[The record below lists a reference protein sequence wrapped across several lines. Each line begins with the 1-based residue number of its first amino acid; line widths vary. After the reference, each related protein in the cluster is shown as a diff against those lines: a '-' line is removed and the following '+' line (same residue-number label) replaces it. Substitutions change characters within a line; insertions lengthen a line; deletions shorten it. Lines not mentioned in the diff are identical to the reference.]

1 MTRRRVSLAT
11 AIVVAGL
18 VTLAVVAPSI
28 SSAQTDTTEQD
39 TVTVTAVGRV
49 EGRPDLASISFG
61 VRGTDPSAQ
70 DAMDL
75 LARRQKALID
85 ALHGLGLGEE
95 EVTTGNISLRRNCRY
110 NRDLERTV
118 CRGYIARTSVRAETT
133 DLDQVG
139 KIIDTGVRA
148 GAGSLHGVSFERTE
162 DDAAIAEALAQAI
175 DLATAKAQALA
186 DRAGRDLGRVMVIE
200 EGGARRPVF
209 SEAQGLRAAAAGFSS
224 DIVVNPPDEVTRVV
238 IVVTFALN

>member
-1 MTRRRVSLAT
+1 MARRRASLAT

-18 VTLAVVAPSI
+18 VLLAVVAPSI
-28 SSAQTDTTEQD
+28 SSAQTDTTQQD

-49 EGRPDLASISFG
+49 EGRPDLASVSFG
-61 VRGTDPSAQ
+61 VRGIDPSAEQ
-70 DAMDL
+70 AMDL
-75 LARRQKALID
+75 LASRQSALID
-85 ALHGLGLGEE
+85 ALHGLGLTED
-95 EVTTGNISLRRNCRY
+95 EVTTGNISLRRNCRFD
-110 NRDLERTV
+110 RTLERTV
-118 CRGYIARTSVRAETT
+118 CRGYLARTSVRAETT

-162 DDAAIAEALAQAI
+162 DDAAIAEALAQAV
-175 DLATAKAQALA
+175 DLATAKARALA
-186 DRAGRDLGRVMVIE
+186 DRAGRELGRVMVIE

-209 SEAQGLRAAAAGFSS
+209 AEARALGGAASGFAS
-224 DIVVNPPDEVTRVV
+224 DIVVNPPAEVTKVV